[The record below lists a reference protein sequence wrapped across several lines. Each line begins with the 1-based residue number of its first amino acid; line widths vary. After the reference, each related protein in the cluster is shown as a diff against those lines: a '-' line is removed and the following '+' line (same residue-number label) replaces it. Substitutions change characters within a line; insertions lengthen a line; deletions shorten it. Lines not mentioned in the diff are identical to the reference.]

1 MAKKDTGY
9 AQYYRRAA
17 SVIRIARFA
26 LLLAFVIFAVYCI
39 GFFSN
44 NLTEDAVRSV
54 FNSFARSFDDL
65 TPSETEIKIDTDDS
79 SSYIMMHND
88 LAVVSNTSANL
99 YAFSGDKLLEYD
111 YTYSDAAA
119 VNAGEYLLVYDTK
132 GHELAL
138 YNSVAKLFSHEFEYD
153 VKAACVNSLGYF
165 AVVNS
170 EKTYRSGVIVYG
182 PGNENGNRDSLAG
195 GGYVEKFRWM
205 SPDKYILS
213 VALNGN
219 ATELACSA
227 VYNKDGAFVT
237 ELIVYDIRTGEK
249 KYTAELADT
258 LVMKLGY
265 AEDDGTIYA
274 LADGRFLSFGNDLSA
289 KGVSEFSRGNARFFK
304 EKADCFIVAESNNLS
319 GSSMTINVYS
329 YDASAAFELETE
341 EAVLDAD
348 IYGSRLYVLYK
359 KRFAVYEFE
368 DGSAKEIAS
377 LPINMQY
384 KALRIDSHGRYILV
398 GAKNAVRGSVENIL
412 YTE

>member
-1 MAKKDTGY
+1 MK
-9 AQYYRRAA
+9 
-17 SVIRIARFA
+17 IRIR
-26 LLLAFVIFAVYCI
+26 
-39 GFFSN
+39 N
-44 NLTEDAVRSV
+44 N
-54 FNSFARSFDDL
+54 
-65 TPSETEIKIDTDDS
+65 
-79 SSYIMMHND
+79 Y
-88 LAVVSNTSANL
+88 
-99 YAFSGDKLLEYD
+99 
-111 YTYSDAAA
+111 YT
-119 VNAGEYLLVYDTK
+119 
-132 GHELAL
+132 
-138 YNSVAKLFSHEFEYD
+138 
-153 VKAACVNSLGYF
+153 
-165 AVVNS
+165 
-170 EKTYRSGVIVYG
+170 
-182 PGNENGNRDSLAG
+182 
-195 GGYVEKFRWM
+195 
-205 SPDKYILS
+205 
-213 VALNGN
+213 
-219 ATELACSA
+219 
-227 VYNKDGAFVT
+227 
-237 ELIVYDIRTGEK
+237 RTGEK

-258 LVMKLGY
+258 MVMKLGY
-265 AEDDGTIYA
+265 AEDDSTIYA